1 MIENNDLLKKIKG
14 LFIVSDGETSAET
27 INNTPANDVTTNYA
41 GTVSVSDDGNVVMNE
56 KHVQMLMTAI
66 QQNNMEG
73 FDYLEYKNSLKSIS
87 NVISDEAMR
96 YKSAFEMAKTMG
108 LDKKKLLD
116 SAAFYLNV
124 LGGEQKKFLD
134 AIENQKSKQIQGR
147 VNTIEDLD
155 NKIVEK
161 KKTIEQLNKDLE
173 SINEQ
178 MSVLKK
184 EINEEVTKIEV
195 TNKQFMASYEYV
207 TSQIKEDIE
216 KINTNI

>member
-87 NVISDEAMR
+87 NVISDETMR

>member
-1 MIENNDLLKKIKG
+1 
-14 LFIVSDGETSAET
+14 AET

-87 NVISDEAMR
+87 NVISDETMR